1 MKKLV
6 VYLIFL
12 LFLVSF
18 VSAQYSYSGRSFSIG
33 NFDIIGFYYDYPY
46 EIDFF
51 IFLIIFLGLS
61 KAVFKSK
68 FKEQGKIIA
77 IGIGIALS
85 LAVVLWEYNNQRF
98 LLSYGSIGVT
108 ILVLLVVFVIG
119 WAFLKFILRAIF
131 PKK

>member
-1 MKKLV
+1 M
-6 VYLIFL
+6 
-12 LFLVSF
+12 
-18 VSAQYSYSGRSFSIG
+18 
-33 NFDIIGFYYDYPY
+33 
-46 EIDFF
+46 
-51 IFLIIFLGLS
+51 GLS

>member
-12 LFLVSF
+12 LILVSF
-18 VSAQYSYSGRSFSIG
+18 VSAQYSYSDRSFSIG
-33 NFDIIGFYYDYPY
+33 NFNIIDFYNEHPY

-68 FKEQGKIIA
+68 FKEQGNVIS
-77 IGIGIALS
+77 IGVGIALA
-85 LAVVLWEYNNQRF
+85 LAIVLWEYNSGRF
-98 LLSYGSIGVT
+98 LLSYGSIGIT
-108 ILVLLVVFVIG
+108 LLVLLVVFVIG
-119 WAFLKFILRAIF
+119 WAFFKFILKAIF
-131 PKK
+131 PGK